1 MKIYLYKTESGNE
14 YYGLLQEVR
23 SRSLEMAGTVFQ
35 ISADTTSTKQ
45 AVLSVLNGDC
55 EIKRLFD
62 LKPPEE
68 TENHKEIE
76 PTL

>member
-1 MKIYLYKTESGNE
+1 
-14 YYGLLQEVR
+14 
-23 SRSLEMAGTVFQ
+23 MAGTVFQ

-45 AVLSVLNGDC
+45 AVLSVLKGDC

-62 LKPPEE
+62 LEPPEE
-68 TENHKEIE
+68 TENYEEIE